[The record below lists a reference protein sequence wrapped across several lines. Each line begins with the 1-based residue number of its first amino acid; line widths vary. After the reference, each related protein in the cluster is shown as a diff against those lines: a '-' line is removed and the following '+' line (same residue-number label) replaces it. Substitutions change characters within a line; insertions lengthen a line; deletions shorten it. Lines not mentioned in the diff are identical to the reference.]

1 MSRGAFVHMVQGKM
15 FEAQRFSKLAEKY
28 TGHYAEEMEWVSKFV
43 SRILDLGGE
52 VKVEEQKAAVLV
64 SDPVEYI
71 KADLKIQEAGVEM
84 LRNCLTTLADDP
96 TTYDIMKAYLLD
108 EEEDLYWSQDQL
120 DLIEKIGR
128 QNWLTVQL

>member
-1 MSRGAFVHMVQGKM
+1 
-15 FEAQRFSKLAEKY
+15 
-28 TGHYAEEMEWVSKFV
+28 
-43 SRILDLGGE
+43 
-52 VKVEEQKAAVLV
+52 
-64 SDPVEYI
+64 
-71 KADLKIQEAGVEM
+71 M